1 MAFVRVNNSGL
12 KDSSSIRFREYK
24 KKIKKI
30 VPRTNPKLIL
40 LAFQFADWFIRK
52 SKVKSIKN
60 QSTITGKIKRLAAA
74 KKKLTEKVPA

>member
-1 MAFVRVNNSGL
+1 MVQFASA
-12 KDSSSIRFREYK
+12 STK
-24 KKIKKI
+24 KNFKKI

-52 SKVKSIKN
+52 SKVKSIRN